1 MMPQSVLSRVPVL
14 RILLPLMVGIVMH
27 EVWHCTWA
35 PLSLIV
41 VAVIAYL
48 WMASQGK
55 TPARQLRLR
64 RYYIVPL
71 AVIALS
77 LGWLAAIIHCPP
89 HLSAEQRNG
98 RFLTGRVI
106 GLEYTDFSMRMTLDV
121 LDAELPP
128 CRVLVSTR
136 GCDYNM
142 RAGDLV
148 TWPAA
153 LEDVQGTGNPYEMD
167 YAMLM
172 LHGKGIRYQQHL
184 PASQVKKTGYSPTL
198 FTRLANVRRSMAN
211 KVFNSMMSPDAQ
223 HFVVALLLGDSHYID
238 KATRAEFSTVGIAH
252 VLALSGLHVGL
263 IALLIYCL
271 LFPLDYIGLKKLRL
285 VITLGAIALF
295 AMFTGLSPSVV
306 RATVMTG
313 FVFASLVFHRRS
325 VPLNALAMAALVILV
340 FSPSDLF
347 NVGFQLS
354 FITVGSIL
362 LFARVPERLRSDKQ
376 WVNHLTTTVIT
387 SAVAMLSTVALTA
400 YYFHN
405 VSLMSVIANVLV
417 LMLMPV
423 FMVLAAVMLLVTA
436 AGLEWSV
443 LNRTLDAIYQ
453 YFHGVARMVNT
464 MPLSHVSG
472 VYVSA
477 IGVVLY
483 FVIMGF
489 VILWLYR
496 SKRHYLALAGIAL
509 LGALGHWGWLQW
521 HTPRRGCVVF
531 NSYTSTPVL
540 YYDGG
545 KGYVWIPDNEDT
557 DLAEFERHHAGFLAR
572 YNIGELTIVPEDS
585 TLAVEGALFKPPYAQ
600 LMGHRV
606 LAVGRGHWK
615 SATTDHRE
623 AIDDII
629 VTKRYHSTAS
639 KLRELYQFKRLII
652 SGAQQADAIQSMQ
665 HECDTL
671 GITIHLLSQDGA
683 VTIP

>member
-1 MMPQSVLSRVPVL
+1 
-14 RILLPLMVGIVMH
+14 MVGIVMH

-48 WMASQGK
+48 WMSSQGK

-77 LGWLAAIIHCPP
+77 LGWFAAIIHCPP

-121 LDAELPP
+121 IDTDLPK

-136 GCDYNM
+136 GCDYNAK
-142 RAGDLV
+142 AGDLM

-184 PASQVKKTGYSPTL
+184 PASQVKKTWYSPTL

-211 KVFNSMMSPDAQ
+211 KVFNSMLSPDAQ

-238 KATRAEFSTVGIAH
+238 KTTRAEFSTAGIAH

-295 AMFTGLSPSVV
+295 AVFTGLSPSVV

-340 FSPSDLF
+340 FSPFDLF
-347 NVGFQLS
+347 NAGFQLS

-423 FMVLAAVMLLVTA
+423 FMVLAAIMLLVTA

-453 YFHGVARMVNT
+453 YFHGVARMVNA

-477 IGVVLY
+477 VGVVLY

-496 SKRHYLALAGIAL
+496 RKRHYLALAGIAL
-509 LGALGHWGWLQW
+509 LVALGHWGWLQW

-540 YYDGG
+540 YYNSG

-606 LAVGRGHWK
+606 LAVGCGHWK
-615 SATTDHRE
+615 SATTDSRE
-623 AIDDII
+623 AVDDII

-671 GITIHLLSQDGA
+671 GIAIHLLSQDGA

>member
-1 MMPQSVLSRVPVL
+1 V
-14 RILLPLMVGIVMH
+14 IDTDLPK
-27 EVWHCTWA
+27 C
-35 PLSLIV
+35 
-41 VAVIAYL
+41 
-48 WMASQGK
+48 
-55 TPARQLRLR
+55 
-64 RYYIVPL
+64 
-71 AVIALS
+71 
-77 LGWLAAIIHCPP
+77 C
-89 HLSAEQRNG
+89 
-98 RFLTGRVI
+98 
-106 GLEYTDFSMRMTLDV
+106 
-121 LDAELPP
+121 
-128 CRVLVSTR
+128 VLVSTR
-136 GCDYNM
+136 GCDYNAK
-142 RAGDLV
+142 AGDLM

-211 KVFNSMMSPDAQ
+211 KVFNSMLSPDAQ

-238 KATRAEFSTVGIAH
+238 KATRSEFSSAGIAH

-295 AMFTGLSPSVV
+295 AVFTGLSPSVV

-347 NVGFQLS
+347 NMGFQLS

-423 FMVLAAVMLLVTA
+423 FMVLATVMLLVTA
-436 AGLEWSV
+436 AGLEWPV

-453 YFHGVARMVNT
+453 YFHGVARMVNA

-489 VILWLYR
+489 VIQWLYS

-509 LGALGHWGWLQW
+509 LVALAHWGWLQW

-540 YYDGG
+540 YYNSG

-615 SATTDHRE
+615 SATTDSRE
-623 AIDDII
+623 AVDDII
-629 VTKRYHSTAS
+629 LTKRYHSTAS

-671 GITIHLLSQDGA
+671 GIHCHALATQGA
-683 VTIP
+683 VIEEQ